1 MAKLEH
7 ADHLQFLDYLPNE
20 PNVLLV
26 QKGDEKF
33 LLILNSKFTPIKKFH
48 EFNGIDALLNDL
60 KVIEK
65 VRIYREGK
73 LLASRQFLSDLL
85 LEKGFNSNIVPNILF
100 HAFEPLVKVTY

>member
-7 ADHLQFLDYLPNE
+7 ADHLQFLDYLPDE
-20 PNVLLV
+20 PNILIV

-33 LLILNSKFTPIKKFH
+33 LLVLNSKFTTIKKFH

-85 LEKGFNSNIVPNILF
+85 IKNGFNSNIVPNILF
-100 HAFEPLVKVTY
+100 HAFEPLLTIT